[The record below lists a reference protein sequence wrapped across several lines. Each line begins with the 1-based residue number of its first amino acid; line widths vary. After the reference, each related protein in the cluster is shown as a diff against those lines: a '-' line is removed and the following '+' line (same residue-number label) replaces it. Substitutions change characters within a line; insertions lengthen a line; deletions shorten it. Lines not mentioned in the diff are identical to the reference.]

1 MYLMVIASSTYASV
15 GLKFKSIQPSTVTVG
30 TIAELSGE
38 HTVSVSMID
47 TSVANVGTVS
57 TCEVV
62 VTSMFTSNDTDDSVV
77 GTIGAI
83 SVAHTTLFASNDA
96 VRSDMT
102 IDEPAAPPGPP
113 PGPGPTPGPTLDSLY
128 GNVVLLLN
136 GEV

>member
-38 HTVSVSMID
+38 YTASVILVD
-47 TSVANVGTVS
+47 TSVANVGTIS
-57 TCEVV
+57 TCETV
-62 VTSMFTSNDTDDSVV
+62 VTSMFISNDTDDSAV

-83 SVAHTTLFASNDA
+83 SVSHTTMFASNDA
-96 VRSDMT
+96 VRSDMV
-102 IDEPAAPPGPP
+102 IDEPAAPPVPP
-113 PGPGPTPGPTLDSLY
+113 VTAADSSY

-136 GEV
+136 GE